1 MIINKST
8 QDILRVLLV
17 EKVHTLTLREIAGK
31 AGLSLGMAARIIG
44 ALESAGQL
52 QKRRGVQLIS
62 WEKTLRTFAYTTS
75 LAEYKKIEF
84 LAAERPQYL
93 IQKISQLLSK
103 EQYAFTLFSA
113 TEIIAPYVAPD
124 QVHLYLVEGEEKK
137 ITEILTKQGF
147 MRAEKGNVTCY
158 LVSKTHFYGRQE
170 VQGCKIISLPQ
181 LYADLIAYGGRGEEA
196 AEEVFKVMK
205 RV

>member
-1 MIINKST
+1 MIVNKST

-17 EKVHTLTLREIAGK
+17 EKDHKLTLREIAEK
-31 AGLSLGMAARIIG
+31 ADLSLGMAARIVG
-44 ALESAGQL
+44 ALESAGQV
-52 QKRRGVQLIS
+52 QKRRGIHLLS

-75 LAEYKKIEF
+75 LAEYRKIEF

-93 IQKISQLLSK
+93 IQKISQILLK
-103 EQYAFTLFSA
+103 EHHAFTLFSA

-137 ITEILTKQGF
+137 ITELLTKQGF
-147 MRAEKGNVTCY
+147 MRAEKGNVICY
-158 LVSKTHFYGRQE
+158 IVPKTHFYGQQE
-170 VQGCKIISLPQ
+170 VQGCRIISLPQ

-196 AEEVFKVMK
+196 AEEVLKVMK
-205 RV
+205 HV

>member
-1 MIINKST
+1 MIVNKST

-17 EKVHTLTLREIAGK
+17 EKAHTLTLREIAEK
-31 AGLSLGMAARIIG
+31 AGLSLGMAARIVG

-75 LAEYKKIEF
+75 LAEYPKIEF

-103 EQYAFTLFSA
+103 EHYAFT
-113 TEIIAPYVAPD
+113 
-124 QVHLYLVEGEEKK
+124 
-137 ITEILTKQGF
+137 
-147 MRAEKGNVTCY
+147 
-158 LVSKTHFYGRQE
+158 
-170 VQGCKIISLPQ
+170 
-181 LYADLIAYGGRGEEA
+181 
-196 AEEVFKVMK
+196 
-205 RV
+205 